1 MSSIG
6 KTLAAACSLPADA
19 VVAAAEV
26 AGAAAAVAAA
36 GSVAAVVAAVA
47 GSVVAA
53 AAGSVASGSVAAP
66 AAWVAPA
73 ARVASAA
80 ARVARAA
87 WVAGVAPD
95 PGERAACAKSHEK
108 HRCDGRRITIA
119 VGTRVSSRPRT
130 DPANHHTKLT
140 HNAAAK
146 LRNGYRAGRLSKPTH
161 LPETGLSDAKAL
173 GPFLLGQRKTRRL
186 GRVFAT
192 TGRIRPLL

>member
-1 MSSIG
+1 
-6 KTLAAACSLPADA
+6 
-19 VVAAAEV
+19 VAA
-26 AGAAAAVAAA
+26 AAAAVVAVA
-36 GSVAAVVAAVA
+36 GSVAAVVAS

-53 AAGSVASGSVAAP
+53 AAGSVASGSVAAR
-66 AAWVAPA
+66 AAWAAPA
-73 ARVASAA
+73 ARVAPAA
-80 ARVARAA
+80 AL
-87 WVAGVAPD
+87 VAGVAPD